1 MGLLDLFKKEKIS
14 KKIAKKNKVIRILIY
29 IICVIITALIYNVFF
44 VPNNIITGGMG
55 GIAIVLNKT
64 IGLSTGIFLI
74 LSNIVLLIINYFLL
88 GIESTKKNAACA
100 IFYPI
105 VVSILE
111 PITKNIQ
118 ISFDSY
124 LFTVLVSIIIYSIPL
139 GIIYKI
145 GYNTGGSDIIN
156 EIICTLKKTSVGQ
169 ASNYINISI
178 ILASAFIL
186 GIPIC
191 IYGIFA
197 LLLCNVIVDFII
209 LGNSDSKLCII
220 KTKNIKYLEDFLLN
234 DFNIGYSLLETKG
247 GIDRKKR
254 KTIMCIVSSR
264 EYYRFKNLIMD
275 IDPNAFF
282 ITHDCYE
289 VLGGT
294 NKRIKI

>member
-14 KKIAKKNKVIRILIY
+14 KQIAKKNKVIRILIY

-55 GIAIVLNKT
+55 GIAIVLNKLT
-64 IGLSTGIFLI
+64 GLSTGVFLL

-111 PITKNIQ
+111 PMTKNIQ

-186 GIPIC
+186 GIPVC

>member
-1 MGLLDLFKKEKIS
+1 M
-14 KKIAKKNKVIRILIY
+14 
-29 IICVIITALIYNVFF
+29 
-44 VPNNIITGGMG
+44 
-55 GIAIVLNKT
+55 
-64 IGLSTGIFLI
+64 
-74 LSNIVLLIINYFLL
+74 
-88 GIESTKKNAACA
+88 
-100 IFYPI
+100 
-105 VVSILE
+105 
-111 PITKNIQ
+111 TKNIQ

-186 GIPIC
+186 GIPVC